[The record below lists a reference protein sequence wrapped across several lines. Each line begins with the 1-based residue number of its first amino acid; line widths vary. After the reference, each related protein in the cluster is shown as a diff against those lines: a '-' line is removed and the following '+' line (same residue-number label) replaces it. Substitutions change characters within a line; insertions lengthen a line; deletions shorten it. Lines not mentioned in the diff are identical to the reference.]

1 MNNEELFELFN
12 SIPDP
17 YRMLCIDSVGVGCY
31 LVQQGQDQAGMKLL
45 HTALST
51 AGLDTRLADEII
63 DNLPESLHALAMHAE
78 IRALF

>member
-17 YRMLCIDSVGVGCY
+17 YRMLCIDSISVGCY
-31 LVQQGQDQAGMKLL
+31 LVQQGQSQAGMKLL
-45 HTALST
+45 HTALS
-51 AGLDTRLADEII
+51 AVGLDAKLAQEII
-63 DNLPESLHALAMHAE
+63 ENLPDSLHALAMHTE